1 MFILMFY
8 MVTDNM
14 ENLSATNEI
23 LSMISPEGERVAF
36 GKASNDFFQYLTQN
50 INSSY

>member
-1 MFILMFY
+1 
-8 MVTDNM
+8 M

-36 GKASNDFFQYLTQN
+36 GKASICILYLADFLITLC
-50 INSSY
+50 IRIGCEGTS